1 MVDNIPR
8 SAIDPQHDPDAAPSV
23 GGTPSLWPLVLG
35 FLGALGLGTV
45 VFLQLAN
52 NRAQMEQAKLAAS
65 RPAPPPVVLAAPA
78 PAPMPLPQPVEA
90 PPPQPVVE
98 APPPPPPPP
107 PGPTQA
113 EIDRLRAPALVID
126 LGDYRTPG
134 GAAGPA
140 GSPLD
145 PRAVSGAVG

>member
-78 PAPMPLPQPVEA
+78 PAPMPLPQPV
-90 PPPQPVVE
+90 
-98 APPPPPPPP
+98 
-107 PGPTQA
+107 
-113 EIDRLRAPALVID
+113 
-126 LGDYRTPG
+126 
-134 GAAGPA
+134 
-140 GSPLD
+140 
-145 PRAVSGAVG
+145 